1 MFIEV
6 VLESGNWN
14 AVQSNVAMRFEFFLN
29 SENQLAFRLSTI
41 IVFFFFF
48 FICRTRIRAK
58 CLFLFLNFR

>member
-48 FICRTRIRAK
+48 
-58 CLFLFLNFR
+58 LFVGLGSELNVYFYF